1 MKARNLIWTYLFTL
15 TAGVLLIVFSGN
27 GSIFRSIVIALGV
40 LFLVPS
46 IVALVMSLLP
56 AKDDSGA
63 RELKWYLVFTSA
75 LGVAFGI
82 MLLAIPGF
90 FVQWIVYTLAAIL
103 IFCGIAGI
111 IFMRAG
117 DLPGADGWLYTLPVL
132 TLACGLIIIF
142 IGPGTTERVIAL
154 ISGIF
159 LTVYSLNG
167 FWAYFRRRSLG
178 KRVEKAKEEAETEAA
193 RAADDVTSEVR
204 EVEENAE
211 HKTDEKEDEKE
222 DETPKEI
229 ERKEKE

>member
-1 MKARNLIWTYLFTL
+1 MKSRTLIWTYIFTL
-15 TAGVLLIVFSGN
+15 AAGVLLMVFSGN

-46 IVALVMSLLP
+46 IVALVISCFP
-56 AKDDSGA
+56 PKDDNGVK
-63 RELKWYLVFTSA
+63 ELKWYLIFTSA

-82 MLLAIPGF
+82 MLLAIPSF

-117 DLPGADGWLYTLPVL
+117 DLPGADGWLYALPVL
-132 TLACGLIIIF
+132 TLVCGLIIIF
-142 IGPGTTERVIAL
+142 IGPGATERVIAL
-154 ISGIF
+154 VSGIF

-178 KRVEKAKEEAETEAA
+178 KRVEKAKEEAESEVDTAVE
-193 RAADDVTSEVR
+193 DVTDAAR
-204 EVEENAE
+204 EVEDKAE
-211 HKTDEKEDEKE
+211 DKSEEA
-222 DETPKEI
+222 PKEI
-229 ERKEKE
+229 ERKEKKEHKEEE

>member
-1 MKARNLIWTYLFTL
+1 MKSKTLIWTYLFSL
-15 TAGVLLIVFSGN
+15 AAGVLLIVFSGN

-46 IVALVMSLLP
+46 IVALVMSCLP

-63 RELKWYLVFTSA
+63 RELKWYLIFTSA

-82 MLLAIPGF
+82 MLLAIPSF

-132 TLACGLIIIF
+132 TLVCGLVIIF
-142 IGPGTTERVIAL
+142 VGPGATERVIAL
-154 ISGIF
+154 VAGIF

-167 FWAYFRRRSLG
+167 LCAFFRRRSLG
-178 KRVEKAKEEAETEAA
+178 KRVEKAKEEAEAA
-193 RAADDVTSEVR
+193 EGAKAEEEKREEEKREEPLDVT
-204 EVEENAE
+204 AE
-211 HKTDEKEDEKE
+211 A
-222 DETPKEI
+222 KEI
-229 ERKEKE
+229 PKQIEEK